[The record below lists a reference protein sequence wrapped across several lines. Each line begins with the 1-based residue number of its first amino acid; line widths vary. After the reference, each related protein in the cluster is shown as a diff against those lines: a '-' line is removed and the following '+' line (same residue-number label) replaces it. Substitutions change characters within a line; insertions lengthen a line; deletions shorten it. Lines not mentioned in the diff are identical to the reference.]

1 MNNSILGYSFSSN
14 YSNVNGNINTS
25 HEITKMNNDSIVT
38 EKYRNNKLV
47 KVLKTPLK
55 ERFVDKKKIKK
66 KGSKKLKG
74 INLGEI
80 IKSKKSQKT
89 PSSSLKK
96 TKLKPK
102 NSSKKTSTP
111 VKIMVKKRRSLTR
124 KRSAKS
130 KGVTGKKTKRTNN

>member
-47 KVLKTPLK
+47 RVLKSPLK
-55 ERFVDKKKIKK
+55 ERFVDKKIIIKK
-66 KGSKKLKG
+66 KGPKKLKG

-96 TKLKPK
+96 TKLKLKKSPK
-102 NSSKKTSTP
+102 KISTS
-111 VKIMVKKRRSLTR
+111 VKKKNQKITVSCKETFC
-124 KRSAKS
+124 
-130 KGVTGKKTKRTNN
+130 KT